1 MNQFSKTLSIDL
13 ADNGIIVVSFCPG
26 WVQTNMKESNAN
38 YKVHEMVKKLLETM
52 RKLDKFDADV
62 YLQHTGGTL
71 PY

>member
-1 MNQFSKTLSIDL
+1 
-13 ADNGIIVVSFCPG
+13 
-26 WVQTNMKESNAN
+26 MKESNAN